1 MKTHALLMVL
11 GVLALGGCYAD
22 EPLPSGPK
30 TPTKTVLTGDLDT
43 DIREK
48 THVELTITGNDV
60 EASITL
66 MSGYG
71 VAPTTALT
79 GAGHVESFREADM
92 VMYTARFAAPGD
104 PSGPCGA
111 DPVSLALA
119 VRRRAKDAHVGGA
132 LTAYCGK
139 DVWHGVPARVL
150 RLAGDL
156 PLNP

>member
-1 MKTHALLMVL
+1 MLAAL
-11 GVLALGGCYAD
+11 GVLALGGCYVND
-22 EPLPSGPK
+22 PLPPGPK
-30 TPTKTVLTGDLDT
+30 APQKSVLTGDLDT

-48 THVELTITGNDV
+48 THVELTITGTDV
-60 EASITL
+60 EASIALTA
-66 MSGYG
+66 SYG
-71 VAPTTALT
+71 VAPTTAIT
-79 GAGHVESFREADM
+79 GAGHVDSFREADV
-92 VMYTARFAAPGD
+92 VMYTARFDAPAD

-111 DPVSLALA
+111 EPVSLAFA
-119 VRRRAKDAHVGGA
+119 VRRRGKDAHVGGA